1 MLPTLF
7 QGFSASSYI
16 VFDYLPFFHYLQP
29 HNKVW
34 ALQSVSQLE
43 GPGITCDN
51 ERMKSAH
58 TYMPYA
64 TDGCPKGATRE

>member
-1 MLPTLF
+1 MPTLSRIF
-7 QGFSASSYI
+7 GFFLYRFWLFAILSLS
-16 VFDYLPFFHYLQP
+16 PTT

-34 ALQSVSQLE
+34 ALQSVSLLE

>member
-1 MLPTLF
+1 MLRLLF
-7 QGFSASSYI
+7 PGFSVSSYI
-16 VFDYLPFFHYLQP
+16 FVAFAIFSISTP
-29 HNKVW
+29 HAKAW
-34 ALQSVSQLE
+34 AFQSVSQLE